1 MMAQAQVARW
11 LSPDVMVMVSGNILV
26 TVNLVNLVLLM
37 VLMILVI
44 ASSSYM
50 MVVR

>member
-1 MMAQAQVARW
+1 
-11 LSPDVMVMVSGNILV
+11 MVMVCGNIL
-26 TVNLVNLVLLM
+26 VNLVNLVLLM

-44 ASSSYM
+44 VSSSSM

>member
-1 MMAQAQVARW
+1 
-11 LSPDVMVMVSGNILV
+11 MVMVCGNILV
-26 TVNLVNLVLLM
+26 LVNLGNLVILM